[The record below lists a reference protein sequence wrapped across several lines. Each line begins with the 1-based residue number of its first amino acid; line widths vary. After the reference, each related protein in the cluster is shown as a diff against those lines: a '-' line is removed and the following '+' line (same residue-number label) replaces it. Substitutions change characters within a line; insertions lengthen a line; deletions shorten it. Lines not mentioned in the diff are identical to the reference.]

1 MTIVCNSVLEN
12 FTINKQ
18 YDVKNMSKYI
28 YDETGYKR
36 HTYYH
41 IVSDNGIL
49 TSVSSNL
56 FIELDQ
62 WRENQ
67 LNKIL

>member
-18 YDVKNMSKYI
+18 YSVRNLVKYI
-28 YDETGYKR
+28 YDESGYNK
-36 HTYYH
+36 HAYYH
-41 IVSDNGIL
+41 LINDIGNL
-49 TSVSSNL
+49 TSASSIHFL
-56 FIELDQ
+56 TLEEF
-62 WRENQ
+62 RENQ

>member
-1 MTIVCNSVLEN
+1 MIVVCNSVIEN
-12 FTINKQ
+12 FTIDKQ
-18 YDVKNMSKYI
+18 YDVKNMAKYI
-28 YDETGYKR
+28 YDEKGYNR

-41 IVSDNGIL
+41 IVSDKGIL